1 MGSNTQGSYR
11 TLPAESAGIDLG
23 SALSIIFTD
32 KEWKLVVGHSK
43 GDQVWK
49 FPCGKI
55 EQRDCPLPKQEL
67 VSDRMFVS
75 AAAKR
80 CALRELEA
88 EVGFTERYLL
98 FFHQLNYVRSWKV
111 KDGVTHAQKEL
122 QQFHFIGIMP
132 EGIALPEEVLER
144 EEMDVRAYWDIGEV
158 LKRSMQQRYSRDKF
172 NPFHALALV
181 EALLFLRKTI
191 GNDPM
196 FQPFF
201 DTIRALEKDNL
212 HIDTL
217 GYELEDQ
224 IKTKRI

>member
-1 MGSNTQGSYR
+1 
-11 TLPAESAGIDLG
+11 
-23 SALSIIFTD
+23 
-32 KEWKLVVGHSK
+32 
-43 GDQVWK
+43 
-49 FPCGKI
+49 
-55 EQRDCPLPKQEL
+55 
-67 VSDRMFVS
+67 
-75 AAAKR
+75 
-80 CALRELEA
+80 
-88 EVGFTERYLL
+88 
-98 FFHQLNYVRSWKV
+98 
-111 KDGVTHAQKEL
+111 
-122 QQFHFIGIMP
+122 
-132 EGIALPEEVLER
+132 
-144 EEMDVRAYWDIGEV
+144 MDVRAYWDIGEV